1 MTSPGP
7 RQDLTVDGL
16 VDALDTLIER
26 GVTVSGDVLI
36 SLAGVDLIQL
46 DLRLLLTGVS
56 ADTELAPGGPD
67 E

>member
-1 MTSPGP
+1 MSAPRP

-56 ADTELAPGGPD
+56 ADTDLASGGPH